1 MTDYAR
7 QISQRLSLRA
17 PQRESLEI
25 LDRACALLPLRKDA
39 DIDAALAAI
48 QGEFP
53 QVKNFDREF
62 PSLCFALATGVG
74 KTRLMGAFI
83 AWLYRTRALRHF
95 LIVAPNLTI
104 YNKLIQDFS
113 PNTPKYV
120 FQGISDFAVDPPLII
135 TGESYDRVRLVQEQ
149 HGQASMWD
157 TREAHI
163 NIFNIAKITTKEGR
177 KVNRLREN
185 LGESYFGYL
194 SGLEDLVVLMDE
206 SHRYRAKAGAKAI
219 NDLKPVLGLELTAT
233 PRVETGAGREFENV
247 IYRFDLAAALDAGFV
262 KEQAVG
268 TRENF
273 SADNYSAEDLEKLK
287 LEDGVR
293 MHAETK
299 VQLTTYALQTGSQP
313 VKPFILVIARDTSH
327 AEDLRKRIESP
338 EFFQGQYA
346 GKVITVHSNQSGEE
360 ADDTVE
366 KLLKVEDS
374 ANPIEIVVHVNMLKE
389 GWDVRNL
396 YTVVPL
402 RTANSKT
409 LVEQS
414 IGRGLRLPYGKRT
427 GVEAVDRLT
436 IVAHDRFQEIVDYA
450 RSPESPLRR
459 AMAVRL
465 TPTGATKV
473 QTVEPAIVERIT
485 SADAP
490 APEKEAARVTLEV
503 IREFETLK
511 SSAELSTPEQQEK
524 LVERVRAVMST
535 QPAQPFLP
543 GAAAEPIVPANLP
556 EVVAQ
561 TTARFREL
569 IIDIPRITVTP
580 IDSQSGYVDFK
591 LDLSTV
597 AYQPSAGNI
606 YIQNL
611 HDGKGSVLASRDNGD
626 PESTPEHYLVRE
638 LMDYPDISY
647 DSTAELLYDLA
658 GQTVAHLRSYLPD
671 DAAVEN
677 VVRGFL
683 KPLVTLIH
691 TQMQDHFRETASG
704 YHVKA
709 VKGFSQLRADHYPIA
724 DSEPLRDFRGPVANR
739 QGIRQLLFGGFQK
752 CLYGKQRFDVD
763 AERVLA
769 VILERDAAVLKWYKP
784 GRNDFQI
791 YYSNESAYEPDF
803 VVETAT
809 GKFLCE
815 PKRAADLNDKQV
827 QDKARAARR
836 WCERATT
843 ISEKPW
849 EYLLI
854 PHDWIRE
861 NSTFSFFAANC
872 ASTSANE
879 ARA

>member
-1 MTDYAR
+1 MNPQVR

-17 PQRESLEI
+17 PQQESLAI
-25 LDRACALLPLRKDA
+25 LDRACALLPLRKGA
-39 DIDAALAAI
+39 DTETALRTI

-83 AWLYRTRALRHF
+83 SYLYRTRGLRHF
-95 LIVAPNLTI
+95 LILAPNLTI
-104 YNKLIQDFS
+104 YKKLIQDFS

-120 FQGISDFAVDPPLII
+120 FQGIAEFAVTPPILI

-149 HGQASMWD
+149 QGQAAIWD

-194 SGLEDLVVLMDE
+194 SELDDLVVLMDE
-206 SHRYRAKAGAKAI
+206 SHRYRAKAGAAAI
-219 NDLKPVLGLELTAT
+219 NDLKPILGLELTAT
-233 PRVETGAGREFENV
+233 PRVETGGGREFENV

-262 KEQAVG
+262 KEPAVG

-273 SADNYSAEDLEKLK
+273 SAANYSPEDLEKLK
-287 LEDGVR
+287 LEDGIR
-293 MHAETK
+293 MHADTK
-299 VQLTTYALQTGSQP
+299 VQLETYALQTGQRR
-313 VKPFILVIARDTSH
+313 VKPFVLVIARDTGH
-327 AEDLRKRIESP
+327 AEDLRKLIESAG
-338 EFFQGQYA
+338 FFQGQYA

-366 KLLKVEDS
+366 KLLSVEDS
-374 ANPIEIVVHVNMLKE
+374 ANPTEIVIHVNMLKE
-389 GWDVRNL
+389 GWDVTNL

-450 RSPESPLRR
+450 RSPNSPLRR

-465 TPTGATKV
+465 TPMAPSQVEK
-473 QTVEPAIVERIT
+473 VEPAVVGRVISPEM
-485 SADAP
+485 P
-490 APEKEAARVTLEV
+490 EPEKEVARVTLEV

-511 SSAELSTPEQQEK
+511 SSSELLKPEQQEK
-524 LVERVRAVMST
+524 LVSRVRAVLAA
-535 QPAQPFLP
+535 QPAQPRLP
-543 GAAAEPIVPANLP
+543 GAVVEPDVPVDIPAVAAR
-556 EVVAQ
+556 
-561 TTARFREL
+561 TAAAYVDL
-569 IIDIPRITVTP
+569 TIDIPRITVTP
-580 IDSQSGYVDFK
+580 IDGQAGYTDFE
-591 LDLSTV
+591 LDLRTV
-597 AYQPSAGNI
+597 AYQPSADGI
-606 YIQNL
+606 YIQHL
-611 HDGKGSVLASRDNGD
+611 HDGKSSVLSRQDPGD
-626 PESTPEHYLVRE
+626 KELQPEHYLVRS

-647 DSTAELLYDLA
+647 DHSTSELLYRLA
-658 GQTVAHLRSYLPD
+658 GQTVAHLRSYLPEEE
-671 DAAVEN
+671 AVEN

-683 KPLVTLIH
+683 RQLVGLIH
-691 TQMQDHFRETASG
+691 AQMQEHFQETASG
-704 YHVKA
+704 YHVRLS
-709 VKGFSQLRADHYPIA
+709 KGFSELKADHYPVTA
-724 DSEPLRDFRGPVANR
+724 SEPLRDFRDPVPNR
-739 QGIRQLLFGGFQK
+739 QAIRQLLFGGFRK

-763 AERVLA
+763 AERLLA
-769 VILERDAAVLKWYKP
+769 VVLEKDSDVLKWYKP

-803 VVETAT
+803 VVETRT

-815 PKRAADLNDKQV
+815 PKRNADLNEKQV
-827 QDKARAARR
+827 QEKARAAHR
-836 WCERATT
+836 WCEKAGTV
-843 ISEKPW
+843 SVKPW
-849 EYLLI
+849 KYLLI
-854 PHDWIRE
+854 PHDWIQE
-861 NSTFSFFAANC
+861 NRTFSFFAANC
-872 ASTSANE
+872 AFSANG
-879 ARA
+879 